1 MSERRYSMFQATLA
15 GARGEEMEPSMD
27 KDEALRMVKAG
38 RCARLQLAFV
48 CCRCRS
54 LRGELCCSSEN
65 FEEDEME
72 TYLERM
78 VEEEKLMMV
87 RDKLFFV

>member
-1 MSERRYSMFQATLA
+1 MFQATLA

-38 RCARLQLAFV
+38 RCAAPHCTAALL
-48 CCRCRS
+48 CLLS
-54 LRGELCCSSEN
+54 LSTTEENLCCSSEN
-65 FEEDEME
+65 FEDDEME

-78 VEEEKLMMV
+78 VEENMLMMV